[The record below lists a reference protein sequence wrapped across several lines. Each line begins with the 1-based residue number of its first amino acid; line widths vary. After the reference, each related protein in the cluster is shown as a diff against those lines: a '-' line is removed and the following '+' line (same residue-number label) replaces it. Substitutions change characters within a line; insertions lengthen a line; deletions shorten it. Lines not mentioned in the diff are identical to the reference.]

1 MPQYQTP
8 ITSYS
13 QQADTKP
20 RIVGDKIWTNGT
32 QDVMLLQLIGRNSAR
47 SKFMFNSEDGCKIEW
62 LETGLTPNVSKA
74 TAAVAAPVTTGNDV
88 NGNPVYAPITIAV
101 ENPEYYNRGLMLYQA
116 PPTGYTVLATDKA
129 DGYQYFWVQS
139 VNVTAKTLTVLP
151 GFLGTKNHAISIND
165 EICILTTAE
174 VECAEYQDTFNQ
186 QIGLQKN
193 YVQMFTD
200 YIQLSEKVRKI
211 DHYGITDL
219 FDFEM
224 NRIMGGM
231 VGTRQVSG
239 DLPKKLE
246 NALWYGLPNVG
257 SESYPATLG
266 GINSFG
272 IKSYTEAALSR
283 DLVERV
289 AYDIHREGSQA
300 NDIVLG
306 GNLMQEISNWYDP
319 YVRTSSLSTVG
330 GAVKT
335 IDTAYGNFNIHY
347 HRGLRPNEV
356 YFLDFSRIGVYM
368 LDDFTV
374 KPLSTSGFCD
384 RWGISGY
391 FSLALANPCHHAR
404 IRLTSSCNT
413 GKEPFTC
420 SSIDLTPT
428 LPKSP
433 GVVV

>member
-1 MPQYQTP
+1 MPQYSTP
-8 ITSYS
+8 ITTYS

-20 RIVGDKIWTNGT
+20 RIVGDRIWTNGT
-32 QDVMLLQLIGRNSAR
+32 QDVMLLKLIGRNSAR
-47 SKFMFNSEDGCKIEW
+47 GKFMFNSEDGCKIEW

-74 TAAVAAPVTTGNDV
+74 TAAVTAATTTGNDV
-88 NGNPVYAPITIAV
+88 NGNPVYAAMTIPIT
-101 ENPEYYNRGLMLYQA
+101 NPEYYNRGMILYQA
-116 PPTGYTVLATDKA
+116 PPSGYTVLATDKA

-139 VNVTAKTLTVLP
+139 VNTTAKTLTVLP
-151 GFLGTKNHAISIND
+151 GFLGTKNHAIAVND
-165 EICILTTAE
+165 DICILTTAE

-186 QIGLQKN
+186 QIGIQKN

-200 YIQLSEKVRKI
+200 YISLSEKVRLI
-211 DHYGITDL
+211 DHYGINDL

-231 VGTRQVSG
+231 VGSTEVSG

-246 NALWYGLPNVG
+246 HALWYGLPNVG
-257 SESYPATLG
+257 SESYPATMG

-272 IKSYTEAALSR
+272 IKSYTEAAVSR
-283 DLVERV
+283 DLIERV
-289 AYDIHREGSQA
+289 AYDLYREGSDA
-300 NDIVLG
+300 KDIVLG
-306 GNLMQEISNWYDP
+306 GNLLQEVSNWYDP

-335 IDTAYGNFNIHY
+335 IDTAYGSFNIHN
-347 HRGLRPNEV
+347 HRGLRPNEI
-356 YFLDFSRIGVYM
+356 YFLDFARIGVYM
-368 LDDFTV
+368 LEDFKT
-374 KPLSTSGFCD
+374 KPLATNGFCD

-391 FSLALANPCHHAR
+391 FSLALANPCKHAR
-404 IRLTSSCNT
+404 IRLTSACNT

-420 SSIDLTPT
+420 SAINLTPT

-433 GVVV
+433 GVVA